1 MFSDL
6 EKRWRG
12 SPRRF
17 RREKPQGFLMS
28 FAEEN
33 YLYIVA
39 GICERRDDKFFNSA
53 VLISPNGN
61 IEIYRKAHLFYEE
74 KMWFSP
80 GDTPVSVY
88 NVKKARIGIMI
99 CYDWFFPE
107 AIRVLSLKDFRLYV
121 TLPI

>member
-1 MFSDL
+1 
-6 EKRWRG
+6 
-12 SPRRF
+12 
-17 RREKPQGFLMS
+17 MS

-80 GDTPVSVY
+80 GDTPFSVY